1 MVSTLQR
8 FHCTCMHTT
17 VGRNERTLVY
27 SMSCRVSSDSCVSP
41 FLSDMLL
48 TVNNPKLEEERTGKF
63 MLVLLT
69 FLSGCSHDLF
79 VHLLMSLGLSS

>member
-1 MVSTLQR
+1 MYTCVQLVSFPDHVDGGLGTR
-8 FHCTCMHTT
+8 
-17 VGRNERTLVY
+17 LVY

>member
-1 MVSTLQR
+1 
-8 FHCTCMHTT
+8 MHTT
-17 VGRNERTLVY
+17 VGRNERALVY
-27 SMSCRVSSDSCVSP
+27 NTSCRVSPNSCATSASP

-63 MLVLLT
+63 VLVLLT